1 MAAIMATTY
10 RPYLGVGLG
19 PLSVCN
25 KHTHFFVT
33 YNAQISF
40 SFQQYFKLAMKY
52 VTINFIGFLK

>member
-19 PLSVCN
+19 PLSVCD
-25 KHTHFFVT
+25 KHTHFFLLF
-33 YNAQISF
+33 NAQISF
-40 SFQQYFKLAMKY
+40 SFQQDLKLKY